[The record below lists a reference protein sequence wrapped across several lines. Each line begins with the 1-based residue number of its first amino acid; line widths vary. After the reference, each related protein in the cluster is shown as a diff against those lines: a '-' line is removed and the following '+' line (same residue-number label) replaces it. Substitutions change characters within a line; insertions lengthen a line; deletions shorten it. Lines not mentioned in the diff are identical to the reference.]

1 MASTALFTKT
11 IAISQ
16 YGIKNATIHYQLPPE
31 ELHQIC
37 VLLGQGTTTDSG
49 ALAIETGKFTGR
61 SPKDRFIVIDEL
73 TRDKVWWGA
82 INIPFDKNKFRQ
94 LRNKMNTYLS
104 ERKLY
109 EICSYQ
115 TGC

>member
-11 IAISQ
+11 IALAQ

-82 INIPFDKNKFRQ
+82 INIPFDKNKFQQ

-104 ERKLY
+104 
-109 EICSYQ
+109 
-115 TGC
+115 